1 MNTRFLWRSPSN
13 KPRWIILLLLGVL
26 AALATIATAAYFKSA
41 LAKLAVGIAQTASP
55 TLSVDVRADRHSIS
69 PDIYGM
75 NDFAIDPALAKE
87 LRIPVERWG
96 ANHTSRYNW
105 LVDSSNVGDD
115 FFFVGG
121 GDNKNPIPGDSTDKI
136 VKTNRNNG
144 SKSIVTIPMIG
155 YVNKFSTWNCGFRV
169 SKYGAQEKTNPYIFP
184 EGDKCGNG
192 KRPDGTLIT
201 NNNRLDVSIVSN
213 PDFQKAWVQHLV
225 KTHGTA
231 AKGGVQIYQMDNEPS
246 GWGNTHRDVHPEPT
260 SYDELRDR
268 TFQYASMV
276 KATDPT
282 AKILGP
288 SDFGWPVYVD
298 SGVKGDREKHGGV
311 WFARWYLQQM
321 RAYEQQK
328 GVRILDYFDEHYY
341 PLVDDLCLANCPAG
355 DAKTQ
360 AARLRS
366 TRSLW
371 DSTYT
376 DESWIGKSNPPLTII
391 PRFREWVKQDYPG
404 TKVAITEYNWGGLES
419 MNGALTQAEI
429 LGIFGREQLDLATLW
444 GPPKSSEPGAYAF
457 RTYMN
462 YDGKG
467 GKYGETWVRSQSTDL
482 GQLSIYGAQRTQDGA
497 LTLVIINK
505 TSKNL
510 TSNLSLKGFNPGAK
524 AQVYTYSEANLRAI
538 VRQNDLSVSA
548 AGFQATYPANSI
560 TLVAIPKAK
569 A

>member
-1 MNTRFLWRSPSN
+1 MNKIFWWRSPSN
-13 KPRWIILLLLGVL
+13 KPGWIILLLLGVL
-26 AALATIATAAYFKSA
+26 AALATIATAAYLRSA
-41 LAKLAVGIAQTASP
+41 IAQNSLS
-55 TLSVDVRADRHSIS
+55 LSVDVTADRHSIS

-75 NDFAIDPALAKE
+75 NDYALDPALAKE

-105 LVDSSNVGDD
+105 LVDSSNSGDD

-121 GDNKNPIPGDSTDKI
+121 GDNKNPIPGDSIDKI
-136 VKTNRNNG
+136 VKINRNNG

-155 YVNKFSTWNCGFRV
+155 YINKLSIWNCGFRV
-169 SKYGAQEKTNPYIFP
+169 SKYGPQEKTNPYIFP

-201 NNNRLDVSIVSN
+201 DNNRLDVSIVS
-213 PDFQKAWVQHLV
+213 DAAFQKPWVEHLV

-231 AKGGVQIYQMDNEPS
+231 ESGGVQIYQMDNEPS
-246 GWGNTHRDVHPEPT
+246 GWGNTHRDVHPEQT

-268 TFQYASMV
+268 TYQYASMV

-282 AKILGP
+282 AKVLGP
-288 SDFGWPVYVD
+288 SDFGWPVYLD

-341 PLVDDLCLANCPAG
+341 PVVDNLCLANCPVG

-376 DESWIGKSNPPLTII
+376 DESWIGKYNPPLTII
-391 PRFREWVKQDYPG
+391 PRFRDWVKQDYPG

-419 MNGALTQAEI
+419 INGALTQADI

-467 GKYGETWVRSQSTDL
+467 GKYGDTWVRSHSTDQGL
-482 GQLSIYGAQRTQDGA
+482 LSIYGSQRTSDGT

-510 TSNLSLKGFNPGAK
+510 TSNLSLKGFNPVAK
-524 AQVYTYSEANLRAI
+524 AQVYTYSQANLRAI
-538 VRQNDLSVSA
+538 VRQSDLGVSA
-548 AGFQATYPANSI
+548 AGFGATYPANSI

-569 A
+569 I

>member
-1 MNTRFLWRSPSN
+1 MNVRFLWQSPEN
-13 KPRWIILLLLGVL
+13 KPRWVVLFLLGL
-26 AALATIATAAYFKSA
+26 IATLAIAATTAYIKNS
-41 LAKLAVGIAQTASP
+41 IAQTSSLA
-55 TLSVDVRADRHSIS
+55 LSVDVTADRHSIS
-69 PDIYGM
+69 PDIYGL
-75 NDFAIDPALAKE
+75 NDYALDPALAKE

-105 LVDSSNVGDD
+105 LVDSSNSGDD

-121 GDNKNPIPGDSTDKI
+121 GDNKNPVPGDSIDKI
-136 VKTNRNNG
+136 VKTNRSNG
-144 SKSIVTIPMIG
+144 SKSIVTIPIIG
-155 YVNKFSTWNCGFRV
+155 YVNKLSIWNCGFRV

-201 NNNRLDVSIVSN
+201 DNNRLDVSIVSD
-213 PDFQKAWVQHLV
+213 PAFQKAWVQHLV

-231 AKGGVQIYQMDNEPS
+231 ESGGVQIYQMDNEPS

-268 TFQYASMV
+268 TYQYASMV
-276 KATDPT
+276 KAVDST
-282 AKILGP
+282 ALVLGP

-341 PLVDDLCLANCPAG
+341 PVVDDLCLANCPAG

-419 MNGALTQAEI
+419 INGALAQADI

-457 RTYMN
+457 RIYMN

-467 GKYGETWVRSQSTDL
+467 GKYGDTWVRSHSTDQGL
-482 GQLSIYGAQRTQDGA
+482 LSIYGAQRTGDGA

-505 TSKNL
+505 TTKNL
-510 TSNLSLKGFNPGAK
+510 SSNLSLKGFNPAAT

-538 VRQNDLSVSA
+538 VRQSDLGVSA
-548 AGFQATYPANSI
+548 AGFRATYPANSI
-560 TLVAIPKAK
+560 TLVAIPKSK
-569 A
+569 T